1 QVVAEATFEPG
12 AVSVT
17 SQLQAVTSAQP
28 QALVVWSTGA
38 AAAVALK
45 AISQLRVDL
54 PVATTNGNLTYAF
67 LRRIADYTPKTLL
80 IAATQDFWWQDSD
93 RPAPA
98 PRLEAAYHHD
108 YQPRF
113 GGPPDFGPGVAYDA
127 VLVMAQAIE
136 KAGSTNAG
144 GIKAALEKVDGFEGV
159 VGTYHMSA
167 DDHRGLTVE
176 DVRMVQAKNGKFT
189 YVGK

>member
-1 QVVAEATFEPG
+1 
-12 AVSVT
+12 
-17 SQLQAVTSAQP
+17 
-28 QALVVWSTGA
+28 LVVWATGTPVG
-38 AAAVALK
+38 VALK
-45 AISQLRVDL
+45 GIQQLGIKL
-54 PVATTNGNLTYAF
+54 PVMTTDGNLANAF
-67 LRRIADYTPKTLL
+67 LDRIAAYTPDTLL
-80 IAATQDFWWQDSD
+80 IPATRDFWWQTLPKND
-93 RPAPA
+93 PAYK
-98 PRLEAAYHHD
+98 LEKEYHD
-108 YQPRF
+108 KYQSKY
-113 GGPPDFGPGVAYDA
+113 GEQPDFGPGVAYDA